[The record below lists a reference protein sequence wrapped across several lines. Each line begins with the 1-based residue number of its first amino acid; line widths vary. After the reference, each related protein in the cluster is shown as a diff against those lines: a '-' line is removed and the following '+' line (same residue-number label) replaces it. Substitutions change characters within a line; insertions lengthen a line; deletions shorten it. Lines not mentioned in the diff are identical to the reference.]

1 MKPHMLTVAALLM
14 AAGIAHAQ
22 DYPNKPIRLVLGY
35 SPSGAADVIAR
46 IVSEAMSR
54 ELGQPIIVDNKPG
67 AGSTLASTMLWRAPA
82 DGYTLGLAC
91 LLYTSPSP
99 RD

>member
-46 IVSEAMSR
+46 SLTHARRAHRGEAAHRDQLGIV
-54 ELGQPIIVDNKPG
+54 
-67 AGSTLASTMLWRAPA
+67 
-82 DGYTLGLAC
+82 
-91 LLYTSPSP
+91 
-99 RD
+99 